1 MHIEGRFITTGLEAV
16 VTVDQ
21 SAPAPACRYLVRWTG
36 TKVGAANVI
45 P

>member
-1 MHIEGRFITTGLEAV
+1 VATGLEAV

-21 SAPAPACRYLVRWTG
+21 TSPAPACRYLVRWTG
-36 TKVGAANVI
+36 TKQGAPNVI